1 MIGLWYIINLGG
13 WVLKKALLAII
24 FALLFINYSLGSE
37 AMKVEAPFKEG
48 QDIPRKYT
56 CDGEDVS
63 PQVKWSGQPSNT
75 KSFVLIM
82 DDPDAPVGTFTH
94 WIVYD
99 IPASQTSLQE
109 NFPKRSEVR
118 SIKQGIN
125 DFGRVGYGGPCP
137 PRGHT
142 HKYYIKV
149 YALDVES
156 LGLRPGATRREV
168 ESKMQGHVIGQGQTM
183 GRYGRR

>member
-63 PQVKWSGQPSNT
+63 PQVK
-75 KSFVLIM
+75 
-82 DDPDAPVGTFTH
+82 
-94 WIVYD
+94 
-99 IPASQTSLQE
+99 
-109 NFPKRSEVR
+109 
-118 SIKQGIN
+118 
-125 DFGRVGYGGPCP
+125 
-137 PRGHT
+137 
-142 HKYYIKV
+142 
-149 YALDVES
+149 
-156 LGLRPGATRREV
+156 
-168 ESKMQGHVIGQGQTM
+168 
-183 GRYGRR
+183 